1 MAEFKFN
8 CPQCGQTIEADESF
22 RGQTAECPY
31 CGKGIVVP
39 RGATKS
45 VGRLT
50 ATRPSAAMSASTTTK
65 PTRNAQLVQVRCPH
79 CGTAY
84 ETEHSEYGKMARCS
98 NCGNDFT
105 VGMVSPVK
113 RGLRRFF
120 SCKGRARRGEFLLCS
135 LFLPVPLL
143 GLFVGVTG
151 CVRRLHDLNKSE
163 WWLLSLIASGI
174 TARLIGMA
182 PVSAFAVFILLAW
195 IIILGS
201 LDGTSGDNDY
211 GPDPQGRIGTGEKT
225 PAAAIAIPIL
235 TVITV
240 VGTLITIL
248 VNFLT
253 SDLQQSEAIDRQTQS
268 APAVQQETIG
278 SQKQESILEN
288 SADRQVRTSHENI
301 DMVTV
306 DGVII
311 RRLPGDEFEKIT
323 DEDGD
328 EMFSAALPKE
338 DGFTPGVNIQSLP
351 VDLDI
356 LSGIPGMPSNISQQ
370 MKKVKAQDMKVFMD
384 NAIPMLMIGI
394 KAEFKDQGVHAD
406 ITISKR
412 TDNTVT
418 FLVGTETEYEYQ
430 KFIFDARNTRWVVV
444 TGVWK
449 LNKDKKT
456 IIACVDSA
464 HLVGQ

>member
-1 MAEFKFN
+1 MAEFKFK

-50 ATRPSAAMSASTTTK
+50 ATRPRAAMPASIASK
-65 PTRNAQLVQVRCPH
+65 PTCNAQLVQVKCPH
-79 CGTAY
+79 CGTTY
-84 ETEHSEYGKMARCS
+84 ETEHSEYGKMVRCS
-98 NCGNDFT
+98 NCGNEFT
-105 VGMVSPVK
+105 VGMGSSVK
-113 RGLRRFF
+113 RGVWRFF
-120 SCKGRARRGEFLLCS
+120 SCKGRARRDEFLLCS
-135 LFLPVPLL
+135 LFLLVPLL

-151 CVRRLHDLNKSE
+151 CIRRLHDLNKSE

-174 TARLIGMA
+174 TARLVGMV
-182 PVSAFAVFILLAW
+182 PVSVFAVFILLVW

-201 LDGTSGDNDY
+201 LDGTFGDNDY

-240 VGTLITIL
+240 FGTLIAIL
-248 VNFLT
+248 VNPLV
-253 SDLQQSEAIDRQTQS
+253 SDLKQSESIDRQVQYT
-268 APAVQQETIG
+268 PAVRQEIAS
-278 SQKQESILEN
+278 SQNQEKIQESLGDKRLQD
-288 SADRQVRTSHENI
+288 SYDNI
-301 DMVTV
+301 DMVKV
-306 DGVII
+306 YGVMI

-328 EMFSAALPKE
+328 EMFSAALPEE
-338 DGFTPGVNIQSLP
+338 DGFTPGVNVQSVPIDFDTL
-351 VDLDI
+351 L
-356 LSGIPGMPSNISQQ
+356 GIPDVPSNISQQ
-370 MKKVKAQDMKVFMD
+370 MKKFNAQDVKAFL
-384 NAIPMLMIGI
+384 NNTIPMLMLGI
-394 KAEFKDQGVHAD
+394 KAELKNQGAHAN
-406 ITISKR
+406 IIISKR

-418 FLVGTETEYEYQ
+418 FLVETETGYEYQ
-430 KFIFDARNTRWVVV
+430 KFIFDARNTRWVIV

-449 LNKDKKT
+449 LNKDKETVKT
-456 IIACVDSA
+456 CVDGA
-464 HLVGQ
+464 YLAGQ